1 MQSKNIVILGAGESG
16 TGAAVLAKKLGM
28 RVFVSD
34 NGTIAPKFKAELKQ
48 QNIEFEENGHTE
60 NCFDNPHLIIKSPG
74 IPETANCVQK
84 AYTRK
89 IPVADE
95 IEFAS
100 WYTNAKIIAIT
111 GSNGKTTTASL
122 LHHILSNSGCNASLA
137 GNIGRSFARAVA
149 SEKPDYFVL
158 ELSSFQLDYCFSF
171 KADIAI
177 LLNIT
182 PDHLDRYNNDFQEYK
197 NSKFG
202 IIRNMKPTD
211 HLIYNADDL
220 VIVQELKNREPTLQ
234 KHPISLNTV
243 VDNGAYLSKQQIQF
257 TGKNPFIMTI
267 EELAL
272 QGKHNV
278 YNSMAAGV
286 ASKLIEI
293 RKESIKNCLSDFQNI
308 EHRLEHVAGIHGID
322 FINDSKATNVNS
334 TWYALES
341 MNKPVIWLAG
351 GLDKGNDYQKLKEI
365 AAQKVKMIICIGKDN
380 TPITE
385 AFGGLIDE
393 IYETSSMT
401 DAVHWAYKTAEDGDA
416 VLLSP
421 ACASFDFYKNY
432 EERGQKFKDAVKKL

>member
-1 MQSKNIVILGAGESG
+1 MKNKNIVILGAGESG
-16 TGAAVLAKKLGM
+16 TGAAILAQQLGM
-28 RVFVSD
+28 HVFVSD
-34 NGTIAPKFKAELKQ
+34 NGSITSDYKDELSE
-48 QNIEFEENGHTE
+48 NDIEYEENGHTKRCFE
-60 NCFDNPHLIIKSPG
+60 NPDLIIKSPG
-74 IPETANCVQK
+74 IPDKASCIQK
-84 AYTRK
+84 AFEK
-89 IPVADE
+89 EIPVVDE
-95 IEFAS
+95 VEFAS
-100 WYTNAKIIAIT
+100 WYTDAHIIAIT

-122 LHHILSNSGCNASLA
+122 LYHILTHSDYSASLA

-149 SEKPDYFVL
+149 QDKPNYFVL
-158 ELSSFQLDYCFSF
+158 ELSSFQLDYCFSL
-171 KADIAI
+171 KADIAV

-182 PDHLDRYNNDFQEYK
+182 PDHLDRYDNDFQKYVA
-197 NSKFG
+197 SKFG
-202 IIRNMKPTD
+202 IIRNMQRTD
-211 HLIYNADDL
+211 HLIYNADDPA
-220 VIVQELKNREPTLQ
+220 IVQELENRKPILQ
-234 KHPISLNTV
+234 KHPISLEKAE
-243 VDNGAYLSKQQIQF
+243 DNGAYLNHQQIEF

-286 ASKLIEI
+286 ASKLIDI

-365 AAQKVKMIICIGKDN
+365 VDEKVKMIICIGKDN
-380 TPITE
+380 TPISE
-385 AFGGLIDE
+385 AFNGIVDE

-401 DAVHWAYKTAEDGDA
+401 DAVHWAYKTAQDGDA

-421 ACASFDFYKNY
+421 ACASFDYYKNY
-432 EERGQKFKDAVKKL
+432 EERGQKFKEAVKKL